1 MTKLIEDPFMRV
13 RGLPTRDEVIKAGFD
28 PERYVE
34 QETDWYDGSIRG
46 MDVEMG
52 RLFEQ
57 LRRMGLDEKT
67 LVVLTSDHG
76 TEFHEHGRFWHGQSV
91 YGELTNVPLIIR
103 WPTRLPAARVIDDLV
118 QSIDIMPTMLDLS
131 GLAHPAGLQGQSLRP
146 FLTPTSTGG
155 SRTHVL
161 AGMEAPASH
170 FGTGAQHRGAA
181 EWTRV
186 ASRSPSLTRTGS

>member
-1 MTKLIEDPFMRV
+1 MRSS
-13 RGLPTRDEVIKAGFD
+13 RPGSNPA
-28 PERYVE
+28 RYVE

-103 WPTRLPAARVIDDLV
+103 WPTRVPTARVIDDLV

-146 FLTPTSTGG
+146 FLTPVRRRIRAPSPGRDGNHGLPFRNACPSPYHGG
-155 SRTHVL
+155 R
-161 AGMEAPASH
+161 
-170 FGTGAQHRGAA
+170 
-181 EWTRV
+181 
-186 ASRSPSLTRTGS
+186 